1 MLQTYTVYFQ
11 KKTTFSFSESSDEC
25 PSKDKPVDIQASE
38 LLVPKCPG

>member
-1 MLQTYTVYFQ
+1 MLYNAPKYIF
-11 KKTTFSFSESSDEC
+11 KKTTFSFLESSDEC